1 MSEDALVNTGAVEWP
16 DPDSA
21 YLTVRRMQITLHR
34 WAGEDS
40 SRRFGDLF
48 NLVYHPA
55 FLVHAWERVSTNKG
69 ARTAGIDKVTV
80 AKIETWVG
88 VEAFLGHLREA
99 LKSGCF
105 TPVEVRQVKIPKG
118 RSGKFRNLGIPTV
131 SDRVVQASL
140 KLVLEPIF
148 EADFKPCSYGF
159 RPKRRAHDA
168 IAEIHFLASNP
179 RNYQWVFETDIKACF
194 DEISHTA
201 LMDRLR
207 VRIKDKRIG
216 ALVRAFLKSG
226 IFTDLGGREETLTG
240 TPQGGI
246 LSPLLANIALSA
258 LDDYFDRQWRQ
269 DMGNEYQ
276 RAKRKRNG
284 QGNWKLIRY
293 ADDLILMVSGDRH
306 HAEALREEVAAVLAP
321 VGLRLAPEKTRLV
334 HIDEG
339 FVFLGQQIRRQRKR
353 GTQKYYVY
361 TTPSKKAIQS
371 IKDAVSVK
379 TYRSTRHMGLEEL
392 ILSLNRSLAGW
403 ANFFRYGVSKDVFS
417 AVDHHAWHRLMRWTR
432 AKYAGKTRLGMKQL
446 RHRFCDKGWRFAHNG
461 VVFTG
466 ASSVAVTR
474 YRYRGNTIPTPW
486 TPNPAAAAHSSG

>member
-1 MSEDALVNTGAVEWP
+1 
-16 DPDSA
+16 
-21 YLTVRRMQITLHR
+21 
-34 WAGEDS
+34 
-40 SRRFGDLF
+40 
-48 NLVYHPA
+48 
-55 FLVHAWERVSTNKG
+55 
-69 ARTAGIDKVTV
+69 V
-80 AKIETWVG
+80 A
-88 VEAFLGHLREA
+88 AFLGQVRDA

-105 TPVEVRQVKIPKG
+105 TPVEVRQVRIPKG
-118 RSGKFRNLGIPTV
+118 KTGKFRSLGIPTIT
-131 SDRVVQASL
+131 DRVVQASL

-159 RPKRRAHDA
+159 RPRRRAHDA
-168 IAEIHFLASNP
+168 IAEIHHLASNP

-207 VRIKDKRIG
+207 VRIKDKRVCT
-216 ALVRAFLKSG
+216 LVKAFLKSG
-226 IFTDLGGREETLTG
+226 IFTDLGDREETLTG

-246 LSPLLANIALSA
+246 LSPLLANIALST
-258 LDDYFDRQWRQ
+258 LDDHFDRQWRQ
-269 DMGNEYQ
+269 DMGSDYQ
-276 RAKRKRNG
+276 RAKRKRNS

-321 VGLRLAPEKTRLV
+321 LGLRLAPEKTRVV

-339 FVFLGQQIRRQRKR
+339 FDFLSFHIRRRRKR
-353 GTQKYYVY
+353 GTNKHYVY

-371 IKDAVSVK
+371 IKDTVSVT
-379 TYRSTRHMGLEEL
+379 TYRSTRHQGLDEL

-403 ANFFRYGVSKDVFS
+403 ANYFRYGVSKDVFS
-417 AVDHHAWHRLMRWTR
+417 AVDHHAWQRLMRWIR
-432 AKYAGKTRLGMKQL
+432 AKYAGKTRLGMTQL
-446 RHRFCDKGWRFAHNG
+446 RHRFCDEGWRFAHNG

-466 ASSVAVTR
+466 ASNVAVTR

-486 TPNPAAAAHSSG
+486 TPNPAAATSS

>member
-1 MSEDALVNTGAVEWP
+1 MSEEAPVNIGAVEWP

-21 YLTVRRMQITLHR
+21 YFTVRRMQIKLHR
-34 WAGEDS
+34 WATEDPG
-40 SRRFGDLF
+40 RRFGDLF

-69 ARTAGIDKVTV
+69 AKTAGIDKVTV
-80 AKIETWVG
+80 AKVETRVG
-88 VEAFLGHLREA
+88 VEAFLSQIRDA
-99 LKSGCF
+99 LKSSGY
-105 TPVEVRQVKIPKG
+105 TPVEVRQVRIPKG
-118 RSGKFRNLGIPTV
+118 GSGKFRNLGIPTIA
-131 SDRVVQASL
+131 DRVVQASL

-159 RPKRRAHDA
+159 RPKRRVHDA
-168 IAEIHFLASNP
+168 IAEIHYLASNS
-179 RNYQWVFETDIKACF
+179 RNYHWIFETDIKACF

-207 VRIKDKRIG
+207 VRIKDKRVC
-216 ALVRAFLKSG
+216 ALVKAFLKSG
-226 IFTDLGGREETLTG
+226 VFNDLGDREETLTG

-258 LDDYFDRQWRQ
+258 LDDYFDRQWQ
-269 DMGNEYQ
+269 QEMGTEYR

-293 ADDLILMVSGDRH
+293 ADDLVLMVSGDRC
-306 HAEALREEVAAVLAP
+306 HAEALREEVTAALAP
-321 VGLRLAPEKTRLV
+321 LGLRLAPEKTRVV

-339 FVFLGQQIRRQRKR
+339 LDFLGFHIRRMRKR
-353 GTQKYYVY
+353 GTNKHYVY
-361 TTPSKKAIQS
+361 TRPSKKAIQS
-371 IKDAVSVK
+371 IKDTVSVK
-379 TYRSTRHMGLEEL
+379 TYRSTRHMGLDEM
-392 ILSLNRSLAGW
+392 ILSLNRSLVGW
-403 ANFFRYGVSKDVFS
+403 AHHFRYAVSKDVFA
-417 AVDHHAWHRLMRWTR
+417 AVDSHAWHRLMRWTR
-432 AKYAGKTRLGMKQL
+432 AKYTGKTQLGMKQL
-446 RHRFCDKGWRFAHNG
+446 RRRFCDEGWRFAHNG

-486 TPNPAAAAHSSG
+486 TPNPAVTPSN